1 MLKLFTLLVAAA
13 AIASPALAND
23 TMAEVKTGGLIFAQS
38 DDVSMAE
45 EDLFI
50 SSSEVRVAY
59 VFENTSDKDVESLVA
74 FPMPDIAG
82 QVDNNSAISDYD
94 SDNFLHFSTVQD
106 GKPITANL
114 QQRVISLGID
124 VTDEFAKR
132 GIPFLPFSQKTH
144 DALAKLPEN
153 VRKDWIAR
161 GLVYPMAEGD
171 ANGAAKVDL
180 VPLWTL
186 RSTYWWRTVFPA
198 GKKVSVEHRYKPAV
212 GGTVAIS
219 FLENGEPKGERF
231 EEYSRKY
238 CLDGVLSGSPSSVP
252 GKPRRVAPTIP
263 KAGSPM
269 CSRPAPTGRAD
280 QALPADD
287 RQGQARQPHQLLR
300 QQRREDRP
308 DDLPDDR
315 RGFQSREGFRHP
327 DPQSAGSRAEGA
339 RGAIIPGFAAA
350 AHKFKQI

>member
-1 MLKLFTLLVAAA
+1 MMKLFTLLVAAA

-50 SSSEVRVAY
+50 SASEVRVGY
-59 VFENTSDKDVESLVA
+59 VFENMSDKDVESLVA
-74 FPMPDIAG
+74 FPMPDITG

-106 GKPITANL
+106 GRPITAKL

-124 VTDEFAKR
+124 VTDEFAKYA
-132 GIPFLPFSQKTH
+132 IPVLPYSQKTL
-144 DALAKLPEN
+144 DALAKLPEA

-161 GLVYPMAEGD
+161 GLIYAITD
-171 ANGAAKVDL
+171 ADL

-186 RSTYWWRTVFPA
+186 RSTYWWRTTFPA
-198 GKKVSVEHRYKPAV
+198 KKKVSVQHRYTPAV

-219 FLENGEPKGERF
+219 FLEGGEPKGERF

-238 CLDGVLSGSPSSVP
+238 CLDADFVRTARQRAGEAEAGGANYTESWISYVLSTGANWAGPIRRFQLTIDK
-252 GKPRRVAPTIP
+252 GKPGSLISFCGSNVQKIGPTTFRMTAEDFDPERDFDILILNSPEAEP
-263 KAGSPM
+263 KTP
-269 CSRPAPTGRAD
+269 
-280 QALPADD
+280 
-287 RQGQARQPHQLLR
+287 
-300 QQRREDRP
+300 
-308 DDLPDDR
+308 
-315 RGFQSREGFRHP
+315 
-327 DPQSAGSRAEGA
+327 
-339 RGAIIPGFAAA
+339 
-350 AHKFKQI
+350 

>member
-1 MLKLFTLLVAAA
+1 MMKLFTLLVAAA

-50 SSSEVRVAY
+50 SASQVRVGY
-59 VFENTSDKDVESLVA
+59 VFENMSDKDVESLVA
-74 FPMPDIAG
+74 FPMPDITG

-106 GKPITANL
+106 GRPITAKL

-124 VTDEFAKR
+124 VTDEFTKYA
-132 GIPFLPFSQKTH
+132 IPVLPYSQKTR
-144 DALAKLPEN
+144 DALAKLPEA

-161 GLVYPMAEGD
+161 GLIYAITD
-171 ANGAAKVDL
+171 ADL

-186 RSTYWWRTVFPA
+186 RSTYWWRTTFPA
-198 GKKVSVEHRYKPAV
+198 KKKVSVQHRYTPAV

-219 FLENGEPKGERF
+219 FLEGGEPKGERF

-238 CLDGVLSGSPSSVP
+238 CLDADFVRTARQRAGEAEAGGANYTESWISYVLSTGANWAGPIRRFQLTIDK
-252 GKPRRVAPTIP
+252 GKPGNIISFCGSNVQKIGPTTFRMTAEDFDPERDFDILILNSPEAEP
-263 KAGSPM
+263 KTP
-269 CSRPAPTGRAD
+269 
-280 QALPADD
+280 
-287 RQGQARQPHQLLR
+287 
-300 QQRREDRP
+300 
-308 DDLPDDR
+308 
-315 RGFQSREGFRHP
+315 
-327 DPQSAGSRAEGA
+327 
-339 RGAIIPGFAAA
+339 
-350 AHKFKQI
+350 

>member
-1 MLKLFTLLVAAA
+1 MMKLFTLLVAAA

-50 SSSEVRVAY
+50 SASQVRVGY
-59 VFENTSDKDVESLVA
+59 VFENMSDKDVESLVA
-74 FPMPDIAG
+74 FPMPDITG

-106 GKPITANL
+106 GRPITAKL

-124 VTDEFAKR
+124 VTDEFAKYA
-132 GIPFLPFSQKTH
+132 IPVLPYSQKTAQ
-144 DALAKLPEN
+144 ALAKLPEA

-161 GLVYPMAEGD
+161 GLIYAITD
-171 ANGAAKVDL
+171 ADL

-186 RSTYWWRTVFPA
+186 RSTYWWRTTFPA
-198 GKKVSVEHRYKPAV
+198 KKKVSVQHRYTPAV

-219 FLENGEPKGERF
+219 FLEGGEPKGERF

-238 CLDGVLSGSPSSVP
+238 CLDADFVRTARQRAGEAEAGGANYTESWISYVLSTGANWAGPIRRFQLTIDK
-252 GKPRRVAPTIP
+252 GKPGSLISFCGSNVEKIGPTTFRMTAEDFDPERDFDILILNSPEAEP
-263 KAGSPM
+263 KTP
-269 CSRPAPTGRAD
+269 
-280 QALPADD
+280 
-287 RQGQARQPHQLLR
+287 
-300 QQRREDRP
+300 
-308 DDLPDDR
+308 
-315 RGFQSREGFRHP
+315 
-327 DPQSAGSRAEGA
+327 
-339 RGAIIPGFAAA
+339 
-350 AHKFKQI
+350 

>member
-1 MLKLFTLLVAAA
+1 MMKLFALLAAAA
-13 AIASPALAND
+13 AIASPVLAND
-23 TMAEVKTGGLIFAQS
+23 TLAEVKTGGLIFAQT
-38 DDVSMAE
+38 DDVSMAQ

-59 VFENTSDKDVESLVA
+59 IFENTSNKDVESLVA
-74 FPMPDIAG
+74 FPMPDISG
-82 QVDNNSAISDYD
+82 QVDGDSAISDYD

-132 GIPFLPFSQKTH
+132 GIPLLPYSQKTR

-171 ANGAAKVDL
+171 ANGVAKVDL

-198 GKKVSVEHRYKPAV
+198 GKKVNVQHRYKPAV

-238 CLDGVLSGSPSSVP
+238 CLDGVFIRAAQQHAREAETGAANYTESWISYVLSTGSNWAGSIRRFQLTIDK
-252 GKPRRVAPTIP
+252 GKPGNLISFCGSNVQKIGPTTFRMTAEDFDPEKDFDILILNPPEAEPTAPE
-263 KAGSPM
+263 A
-269 CSRPAPTGRAD
+269 
-280 QALPADD
+280 Q
-287 RQGQARQPHQLLR
+287 
-300 QQRREDRP
+300 
-308 DDLPDDR
+308 
-315 RGFQSREGFRHP
+315 
-327 DPQSAGSRAEGA
+327 
-339 RGAIIPGFAAA
+339 
-350 AHKFKQI
+350 

>member
-1 MLKLFTLLVAAA
+1 MMKLFTLLVAAA

-50 SSSEVRVAY
+50 SASEVRVGY
-59 VFENTSDKDVESLVA
+59 VFENMSDKDVESLVA
-74 FPMPDIAG
+74 FPMPDITG

-106 GKPITANL
+106 GRPITAKL

-124 VTDEFAKR
+124 VTDEFAKYA
-132 GIPFLPFSQKTH
+132 IPVLPYSQKTAQ
-144 DALAKLPEN
+144 ALARLPEA

-161 GLVYPMAEGD
+161 GLIYPMSGGD
-171 ANGAAKVDL
+171 AAGTGGSDL

-186 RSTYWWRTVFPA
+186 RSTYWWRTTFPA
-198 GKKVSVEHRYKPAV
+198 KKKVSVEHRYQPAV

-231 EEYSRKY
+231 REYSRKY
-238 CLDGVLSGSPSSVP
+238 CLDGDFVRIAQQRAGEAEAGGANYTESWISYVLSTGANWVGPIRRFQLTIDK
-252 GKPRRVAPTIP
+252 GKPGNIISFCGSNVQKIGPTTFRMTAEDFDPERDFDILILNSPEAEP
-263 KAGSPM
+263 KTP
-269 CSRPAPTGRAD
+269 
-280 QALPADD
+280 
-287 RQGQARQPHQLLR
+287 
-300 QQRREDRP
+300 
-308 DDLPDDR
+308 
-315 RGFQSREGFRHP
+315 
-327 DPQSAGSRAEGA
+327 
-339 RGAIIPGFAAA
+339 
-350 AHKFKQI
+350 